1 MKIKIAITLMI
12 TAMTAT
18 LLGGCCACRKGKNN
32 LSLVGTEW
40 QLKRL
45 MGHDYSFDKGVFT
58 FTFNDKG
65 EFAGQGA
72 CNRIFGSY
80 TTSKTRALTFS
91 GIASTRMACH
101 DMATEGA
108 FVELLERATHYE
120 IDGNMLLI
128 RCNGEMQAIL
138 QAAQ

>member
-1 MKIKIAITLMI
+1 MKIKIVITLMI
-12 TAMTAT
+12 AALTAT

-32 LSLVGTEW
+32 LPLLGTEW

-45 MGHDYSFDKGVFT
+45 MGRDYTFDKGLFT

-65 EFAGQGA
+65 EVAGKGA

-80 TTSKTRALTFS
+80 TTSKTGALTIS
-91 GIASTRMACH
+91 GIGSTRMACP
-101 DMATEGA
+101 DIATETA
-108 FVELLERATHYE
+108 FIELLERATHYE

-128 RCNGEMQAIL
+128 LCNGEMQAIL

>member
-1 MKIKIAITLMI
+1 MKIKIVITLMI
-12 TAMTAT
+12 AAMTAT

-32 LSLVGTEW
+32 LPLVGTEW

-45 MGHDYSFDKGVFT
+45 MGRDYTFDKGIFT

-65 EFAGQGA
+65 EVAGKGA

-80 TTSKTRALTFS
+80 TTSKTGALTIS
-91 GIASTRMACH
+91 GIGSTRMACP
-101 DMATEGA
+101 DMATETA
-108 FVELLERATHYE
+108 LIELLERATHYE

-128 RCNGEMQAIL
+128 LCNGEMQAIM

>member
-1 MKIKIAITLMI
+1 MKIKIVITLMI
-12 TAMTAT
+12 AALTAT
-18 LLGGCCACRKGKNN
+18 LLGGCCASRKGKNN
-32 LSLVGTEW
+32 LPLVGTEW

-45 MGHDYSFDKGVFT
+45 MGRDYTFDKGIFT

-65 EFAGQGA
+65 EVAGKGA

-80 TTSKTRALTFS
+80 TTSKTGALTIS
-91 GIASTRMACH
+91 GIGSTRMACP
-101 DMATEGA
+101 DMATETA
-108 FVELLERATHYE
+108 FIELLERATHYE

-128 RCNGEMQAIL
+128 LCNGEMQAIM